1 VSFDW
6 SLFWQQTQNELIAA
20 LVLLP
25 IVAAAF
31 FAAYLWRR
39 R

>member
-1 VSFDW
+1 MTFDW

-25 IVAAAF
+25 IVATAVF
-31 FAAYLWRR
+31 LAYLWKRR
-39 R
+39 